1 MKQLLQSIDGNRI
14 CLGVSNVNEHEILRS
29 LPIRINAQGRRHG
42 NAAQEKRES
51 DTPGCDRKDVA
62 GVKPQKIEQLFSFF
76 FLFCFFRKNYNTVR
90 LTTIFMRARRLSHT
104 IVIIYSR
111 ACDDKI
117 ISHDAREFFLL

>member
-76 FLFCFFRKNYNTVR
+76 FLFCFFRKLQYRPFNYD
-90 LTTIFMRARRLSHT
+90 FHARKKALAYNRDYL
-104 IVIIYSR
+104 
-111 ACDDKI
+111 
-117 ISHDAREFFLL
+117 